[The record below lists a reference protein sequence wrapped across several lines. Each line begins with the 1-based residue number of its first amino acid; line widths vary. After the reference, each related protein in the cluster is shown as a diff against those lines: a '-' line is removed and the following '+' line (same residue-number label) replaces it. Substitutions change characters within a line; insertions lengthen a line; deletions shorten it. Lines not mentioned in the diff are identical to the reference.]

1 MKEEIQN
8 GTIQAKTIVVRAL
21 DRLHRNAAHQLEDLT
36 FFEKQNIRLIAVTD
50 GTDTASKSYNKLI
63 TTVKAAVAE
72 EYSETLSK
80 NTRAAQLESAKQCR
94 HLGGLPPLG
103 YRVNEVG
110 LYEID
115 ENTAPIIRDI
125 FQLYLRGMGYDY
137 IQKSLKQKGYQ
148 IANGNDFSKSQ
159 STAF

>member
-50 GTDTASKSYNKLI
+50 GTDTASKSDNKLI

-80 NTRAAQLESAKQCR
+80 NTRAA
-94 HLGGLPPLG
+94 
-103 YRVNEVG
+103 
-110 LYEID
+110 
-115 ENTAPIIRDI
+115 
-125 FQLYLRGMGYDY
+125 
-137 IQKSLKQKGYQ
+137 
-148 IANGNDFSKSQ
+148 
-159 STAF
+159 

>member
-1 MKEEIQN
+1 MFLEE
-8 GTIQAKTIVVRAL
+8 
-21 DRLHRNAAHQLEDLT
+21 LEDLT

-80 NTRAAQLESAKQCR
+80 NTRAAQLKSAKQCR

-115 ENTAPIIRDI
+115 ENTARIIRDI
-125 FQLYLRGMGYDY
+125 F
-137 IQKSLKQKGYQ
+137 
-148 IANGNDFSKSQ
+148 
-159 STAF
+159 